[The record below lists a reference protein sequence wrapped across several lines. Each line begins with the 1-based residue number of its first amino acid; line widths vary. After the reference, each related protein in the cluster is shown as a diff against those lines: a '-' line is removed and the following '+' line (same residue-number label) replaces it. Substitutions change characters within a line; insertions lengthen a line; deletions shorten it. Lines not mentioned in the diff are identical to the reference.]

1 VATAADTKSF
11 LLRRSIFNKH
21 GRKCVRLPAAGSA
34 NWIRAN
40 SLQLHHTQ
48 KSEIVFLFLYFKH
61 THTHTGGLSAA
72 KKKSRRATGMFF
84 YFYFL
89 CTARCSRYWRF
100 SSSFFLSSTQSGAAA
115 FFSLFPSSIN
125 CQLSSI
131 TPASLTDQMKLL
143 EARGK
148 LISASRPRTRTSSP
162 SLPVAAD

>member
-1 VATAADTKSF
+1 VRAFAGCGKCELDKSEFSAASPHTKE
-11 LLRRSIFNKH
+11 R
-21 GRKCVRLPAAGSA
+21 
-34 NWIRAN
+34 N
-40 SLQLHHTQ
+40 SLLI
-48 KSEIVFLFLYFKH
+48 SLFQ

-115 FFSLFPSSIN
+115 FFSLSQQH
-125 CQLSSI
+125 QLSTFLNNAGVAHGSNEI
-131 TPASLTDQMKLL
+131 IGSPR
-143 EARGK
+143 EADFCV
-148 LISASRPRTRTSSP
+148 SPPHPRTSSP